1 MTISDL
7 LLRFHSDMVSVERL
21 SENSALTYE
30 ECAKIFL
37 NWLASEQLK
46 LAAVDPQVLLSYLV
60 WRRTEQNCDEL
71 TIAKEISAL
80 RALGSYLVRQ
90 KFWKENHAML
100 LDRPRG
106 NRALPKVLS
115 VEQVDRLLGSIDTTT
130 PLGVRDRALFELIY
144 SCGLRISE
152 AAGLQ
157 VSNLHLKERILIVK
171 GKGDKERMIPFG
183 ESAKSWLI
191 QYLEEV
197 RPILVGRK
205 VVPEVFVNYRGE
217 PLSRKGIWKNFKEFE
232 VKAGVFA
239 KVHTLRHS
247 FATHLLAGG
256 MDLRSVQELL
266 GHADLA
272 TTTIYTHVDDRQ
284 LREGHREYFPG
295 HGMNQDKSQSEVSVA
310 GIPPISPSVL
320 LEEQE

>member
-1 MTISDL
+1 MTINDL
-7 LLRFHSDMVSVERL
+7 LLRFHSDMISVERL
-21 SENSALTYE
+21 SENSAATYE

-37 NWLASEQLK
+37 NWLAREQVK
-46 LAAVDPQVLLSYLV
+46 LAAVNPQVLLSFLM
-60 WRRTEQNCDEL
+60 WRRTEQKCDEL
-71 TIAKEISAL
+71 TIAKDISGL

-90 KFWKENHAML
+90 KMWLENHAML
-100 LDRPRG
+100 LDRPKASR
-106 NRALPKVLS
+106 RLPKVLS
-115 VEQVDRLLGSIDTTT
+115 VEQVDKLLDSIDTTE

-152 AAGLQ
+152 AATLK
-157 VSNLHLKERILIVK
+157 VENLHLRERLLIVH
-171 GKGDKERMIPFG
+171 GKGDKERMVPFG
-183 ESAKSWLI
+183 ESAKTRLV

-197 RPILVGRK
+197 RPHLVGNK
-205 VVPEVFVNYRGE
+205 IVPEVFVNYRGE

-266 GHADLA
+266 GHSDLA
-272 TTTIYTHVDDRQ
+272 TTTIYSHVDDKQ

-295 HGMNQDKSQSEVSVA
+295 HHYQNGDSE
-310 GIPPISPSVL
+310 
-320 LEEQE
+320 